1 MLMKKKKKKMYQAET
16 ISLVINWSSS
26 GRGDITAK
34 CQDYLFIYL
43 FIFLL
48 GGSSAVRS
56 ISVQSL
62 LFSEVI
68 KKSIDLSVSDSYLLP
83 SPLVLCFVLPSGPPG
98 ERKVCFAD
106 AERLALLL
114 LHSAHRQWHGDLGAQ
129 PNLRI
134 DISTWKSSCYWL
146 GATLLCAKY
155 HRCIFLNQIN
165 DKTGSRLPSA
175 LGERSCFSFHWD
187 RKWPVSCHFWTFY
200 RFSLSWCFVLLFQL
214 LWFVFIWVSYRLLTA
229 LYHWMSVYFLL
240 KNIFIKNSSNSIST
254 EEIFCTGGKH
264 GQHWK
269 KSNNFNRK

>member
-1 MLMKKKKKKMYQAET
+1 MQVKNTHYIDRNGKSFQRVFILGASSVKYKLLSSDERRSSGSLHNAILPCIIAANKLRIDLCLWKKKKKKMYQAET

-26 GRGDITAK
+26 GHGDITAK

-155 HRCIFLNQIN
+155 PSCIFLNQIN

-175 LGERSCFSFHWD
+175 LG
-187 RKWPVSCHFWTFY
+187 
-200 RFSLSWCFVLLFQL
+200 
-214 LWFVFIWVSYRLLTA
+214 
-229 LYHWMSVYFLL
+229 
-240 KNIFIKNSSNSIST
+240 
-254 EEIFCTGGKH
+254 
-264 GQHWK
+264 
-269 KSNNFNRK
+269 